1 MFDINSMTVTRFV
14 EDEDIG
20 CTVDVYEGEYKGIKI
35 VLKAQ
40 SEMPGADYYEADY
53 WEITYYKDGEEVG
66 GGMFEKWYSVR
77 FNAGALERRITE
89 DIQEIL
95 AEIEAKRVADEL
107 AKALAEADEK
117 V

>member
-1 MFDINSMTVTRFV
+1 MFDVNDMTVTRFV

-35 VLKAQ
+35 VLKAE
-40 SEMPGADYYEADY
+40 SEMPGADYDEADY

-66 GGMFEKWYSVR
+66 GGMYEKWYSER
-77 FNAGALERRITE
+77 FNAGALERMITE

>member
-1 MFDINSMTVTRFV
+1 MFDVNDMKVTRFV

-66 GGMFEKWYSVR
+66 GGMFEKWYSAR

-95 AEIEAKRVADEL
+95 AKEEAERMAKEIEKI
-107 AKALAEADEK
+107 LAEETQK

>member
-40 SEMPGADYYEADY
+40 SEMPGADYDEADY

-66 GGMFEKWYSVR
+66 GGMFEKWYTIR
-77 FNAGALERRITE
+77 FDADRLERIITE
-89 DIQEIL
+89 GVQDVLLKE
-95 AEIEAKRVADEL
+95 EAKRIADEL